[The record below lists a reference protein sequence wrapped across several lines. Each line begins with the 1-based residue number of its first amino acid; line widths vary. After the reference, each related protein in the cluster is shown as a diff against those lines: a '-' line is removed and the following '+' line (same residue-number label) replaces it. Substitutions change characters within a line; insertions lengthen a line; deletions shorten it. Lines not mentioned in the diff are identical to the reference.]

1 VLIPQEFL
9 PLAIVLVLL
18 YNGCSLIER
27 RLFMKFLVGVII
39 LIGAVIILSPL
50 IGWGILFMATAMGIG

>member
-1 VLIPQEFL
+1 
-9 PLAIVLVLL
+9 
-18 YNGCSLIER
+18 
-27 RLFMKFLVGVII
+27 MKFLVGVII